1 MSGQLLEPRL
11 LLRAARL
18 HRVALSKGEASQ
30 LAALLCTSWGVTL
43 FGPVGPGRL
52 LAGAIVDAA
61 RQARV
66 CSGVLALDAGTAVSE
81 VREAI
86 RLGNW
91 LVVETFDADGVLR
104 EVETM
109 LESQATKPRSGWR
122 VILIHEPAP
131 HKRFPQP
138 PDLMR
143 HFPLFEVV
151 A

>member
-1 MSGQLLEPRL
+1 
-11 LLRAARL
+11 
-18 HRVALSKGEASQ
+18 
-30 LAALLCTSWGVTL
+30 
-43 FGPVGPGRL
+43 
-52 LAGAIVDAA
+52 
-61 RQARV
+61 
-66 CSGVLALDAGTAVSE
+66 VLALDAGTAVSE

-131 HKRFPQP
+131 HKRFPLP